1 MIHASGEKEKAK
13 KRGDEATKDAGK
25 KVRAKGERT
34 SKMDHEDKLQCRGRR
49 GERERCKVVNERG
62 FCQFLRLYK
71 VGSEG
76 LTEVL

>member
-1 MIHASGEKEKAK
+1 MEAAR
-13 KRGDEATKDAGK
+13 KRKQRREEMRQQKMRGGK
-25 KVRAKGERT
+25 KVRAKGGRT

-49 GERERCKVVNERG
+49 GERCKVVNERG
-62 FCQFLRLYK
+62 FCRFLRLYK